1 MHDNDNNKLR
11 LIKKESFA
19 VLMGKGFSSLTTE

>member
-1 MHDNDNNKLR
+1 MMHDNDNNKLR

-19 VLMGKGFSSLTTE
+19 DMGKGFSSLTTE